1 MEDSGQEITGTEG
14 EELDGTTG
22 QEVGGVDGQLEEIAE
37 VNPVVPVP
45 IEPVPIDIEEIGPG
59 GTGGPPGDII
69 LSPIDGFIKSK
80 ETLKTFFQKGDIPE
94 EDQFADLIDAFR
106 HMNDGHTITDVSTA
120 PNGIISIT
128 LSNGTVVAITPPVN
142 DEYVPKTGGGFTG
155 HVGVGTETPGAI
167 LEVKGTFSP
176 TRPHL
181 AINTVN
187 DHVSLSLQ
195 HLGVDKG
202 SIWYNADI
210 DKMAFGK
217 GISARHT
224 LFIDG
229 NDNFGIGT
237 NDPQK
242 KLHIDGGVVRIQSPS
257 GHADIGSI
265 NNTAFHFQTGLPKFW
280 FDKEVLAHG
289 NLGLSTKDTY
299 MRFSDGAIFE
309 NNQRVATQSWANSQ
323 GFLKESTATNYVRK
337 DRNENNAFFDD
348 YLIFNYNTTSDVDAI
363 SFNPNTNG
371 FYFNAARGKNKTH
384 ANADIYVNKVIAFND
399 IATAESVHVA
409 GNVYAGAGSQG
420 SSYFGDGKEIIRFN
434 DGWLR
439 LNPSTTAA
447 TRFGTGIY
455 CGASKLRTDG
465 QFEIGSE
472 GNKFKVTSGGTV
484 TAAGNIY
491 SNGESYFGDGK
502 RVIRF
507 DDGWLRINPDSAFTA
522 GIYCGTGKLRT
533 DGQLEVGSS
542 GNKFKVTTSGTVT
555 AAGALTVGGNM
566 SMTLGDGKG
575 VRFWGHDNYK
585 IYMSS
590 ATNGTWGGRV
600 SGDTTSDYNM
610 YFRMTGGT
618 NRGFVF
624 KNDHNEV
631 AGIDASGNARFN
643 GTIYEGGTAL
653 SNKYLG
659 KTAKAAD
666 SNKLD
671 GIDSSGFVRDGVDE
685 HRSWNNEYLIFTHNG
700 ADNVD
705 AISYDDANNAF
716 HFNAD
721 RSKTKTS
728 SNAKV
733 YAGALYEGGTAL
745 TSKYLGKTAKAVDSE
760 KVDGINGASLLR
772 SDANDTFTGTLAV
785 GSTSTR
791 QAGIYGIYDSTKV
804 GHIWSIGTNY
814 KISQTGV
821 NFGNLYGF
829 AYKHT
834 NNPTGGTM
842 AGGHQAIWCKNGAP
856 RVALGDNIWTS
867 GTIYAA
873 GSITSAGNVTAYS
886 DKRLKTA
893 FKPIQENIL
902 DKIDQLKP
910 TFYQWKDQAKD
921 QARQLGFI
929 AQEVKDVFPEW
940 VHENEEY
947 YSMSYDKMGAVLA
960 VQGIQELRAEIKSLK
975 EELKTIRDG
984 FTK

>member
-1 MEDSGQEITGTEG
+1 MEDSGQN
-14 EELDGTTG
+14 L
-22 QEVGGVDGQLEEIAE
+22 
-37 VNPVVPVP
+37 
-45 IEPVPIDIEEIGPG
+45 
-59 GTGGPPGDII
+59 
-69 LSPIDGFIKSK
+69 KSK
-80 ETLKTFFQKGDIPE
+80 NTLKTFFQKGDIPE

-202 SIWYNADI
+202 SIWYNAGI

-384 ANADIYVNKVIAFND
+384 ANADVYVNKVIAFND
-399 IATAESVHVA
+399 IATAESVRVA
-409 GNVYAGAGSQG
+409 GNIYAGAGSQG
-420 SSYFGDGKEIIRFN
+420 SSYFGDGKEIIRFD

-447 TRFGTGIY
+447 TRFDAGIY

-465 QFEIGSE
+465 QFE
-472 GNKFKVTSGGTV
+472 
-484 TAAGNIY
+484 
-491 SNGESYFGDGK
+491 
-502 RVIRF
+502 
-507 DDGWLRINPDSAFTA
+507 
-522 GIYCGTGKLRT
+522 
-533 DGQLEVGSS
+533 VGSS
-542 GNKFKVTTSGTVT
+542 GNKFKVTTSGAVT

-566 SMTLGDGKG
+566 SMTSGDGKG
-575 VRFWGHDNYK
+575 VRFWGNDNYK

-590 ATNGTWGGRV
+590 AANGTWGRRV
-600 SGDTTSDYNM
+600 NGDTTSDYNM

-624 KNDHNEV
+624 RNDTNNV

-666 SNKLD
+666 SDKLD

-745 TSKYLGKTAKAVDSE
+745 TSKYLGKTAKAADSNLL
-760 KVDGINGASLLR
+760 DGKDSSAFLL
-772 SDANDTFTGTLAV
+772 
-785 GSTSTR
+785 
-791 QAGIYGIYDSTKV
+791 K
-804 GHIWSIGTNY
+804 
-814 KISQTGV
+814 
-821 NFGNLYGF
+821 
-829 AYKHT
+829 
-834 NNPTGGTM
+834 TGGTM
-842 AGGHQAIWCKNGAP
+842 TGNLTVSGNTYVAANEVRVGNSLEVKGDITGRNITGGAP
-856 RVALGDNIWTS
+856 SKLLKFEGLYLTHVALPGTFGAQINHSIRSAYGDGHPDKDSITINSANHIRLNIDS
-867 GTIYAA
+867 NNNQQSRFEIGGGTT
-873 GSITSAGNVTAYS
+873 GVGNVLFTVDEVGNTTSAGNVTAYS